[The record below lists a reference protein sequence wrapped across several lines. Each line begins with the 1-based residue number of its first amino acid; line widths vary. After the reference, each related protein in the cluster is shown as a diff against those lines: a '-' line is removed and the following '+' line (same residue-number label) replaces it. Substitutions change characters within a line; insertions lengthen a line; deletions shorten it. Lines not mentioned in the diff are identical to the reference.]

1 MTILYAIN
9 TRIELQKLEKIE
21 RALVDGALVA
31 GELDLLE
38 VGTIGASMAI
48 GSIFMY
54 ILAVVK
60 VIIIAKVW
68 FRDYEVL
75 REEWNLKRKMTSL
88 AVSPHNESIWSN
100 RNIYDA
106 TDAMCARD
114 R

>member
-21 RALVDGALVA
+21 RVPVAGALVA
-31 GELDLLE
+31 GELDLLDVE
-38 VGTIGASMAI
+38 KIGASMAI

-75 REEWNLKRKMTSL
+75 RKSG
-88 AVSPHNESIWSN
+88 I
-100 RNIYDA
+100 
-106 TDAMCARD
+106 
-114 R
+114 

>member
-21 RALVDGALVA
+21 RVPVAGALVA
-31 GELDLLE
+31 GELDLLDVE
-38 VGTIGASMAI
+38 KIGASMAI

-54 ILAVVK
+54 ILVVVK

-68 FRDYEVL
+68 FRDYKVL
-75 REEWNLKRKMTSL
+75 RNLKRKMTSL

-100 RNIYDA
+100 ICIYNA
-106 TDAMCARD
+106 TNAMCNRD